1 MTIYNWFISGLW
13 LALIAYWAIAAGS
26 AKRSIGGARAWWREI
41 GLSLVV
47 LVLILLAWRIS
58 VFIHAWRN
66 PWLHAVNTSLLLGLV
81 GSAFCA
87 LGVGLAI
94 AARVRLGQNWGMPM
108 SRKENPELVSTGPYA
123 LVRHPIYAG
132 ILLAMLGSTIGQSIF
147 WLQPLILFGIYFIYS
162 ARREEKLLTEQ
173 FPEQYP
179 AYMYKTKMLVP
190 FLL

>member
-26 AKRSIGGARAWWREI
+26 ANRSIGGARAWWREI
-41 GLSLVV
+41 GLSLGV
-47 LVLILLAWRIS
+47 LFLILLAWRIS

-66 PWLHAVNTSLLLGLV
+66 PWLHAVNTSLLSGLV

-179 AYMYKTKMLVP
+179 AYMHKTKMLVP